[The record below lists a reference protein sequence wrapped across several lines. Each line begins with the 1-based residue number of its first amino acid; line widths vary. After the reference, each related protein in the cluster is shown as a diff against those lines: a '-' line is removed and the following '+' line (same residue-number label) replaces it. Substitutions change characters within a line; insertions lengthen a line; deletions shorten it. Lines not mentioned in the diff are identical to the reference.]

1 MVKVPLAT
9 SQAER
14 TAHGGPKCL
23 AATPPGRALLPTGG
37 TGCYWLSARAAPSSG
52 ARAVRMGGVGRIAA
66 STGLITSGIL
76 LLWIIGFAQSF
87 FVRSPPAPPAMPAS
101 MPQRR
106 RPC

>member
-1 MVKVPLAT
+1 MD
-9 SQAER
+9 
-14 TAHGGPKCL
+14 
-23 AATPPGRALLPTGG
+23 
-37 TGCYWLSARAAPSSG
+37 
-52 ARAVRMGGVGRIAA
+52 GVGRIAA

-101 MPQRR
+101 MPQCR